1 MPQATHAHP
10 FSPRFFVLTGMIA
23 LAVATRLVVA
33 FVPGAL
39 PYNFTPVEAIALFG
53 GAYFT
58 DRRIAMIVPLAAML
72 LSDWIIGLHA
82 MIPVVYGCIAL
93 TTLLGYALRDC
104 VSTLRVS
111 SYAIISALMF
121 FTITNGALWIIG
133 GPPYCNTDLTS
144 CYVAGL
150 PFLKGTLTGTLVWSA
165 LLFGSFE
172 LLRKQWPALKALP
185 A

>member
-1 MPQATHAHP
+1 MHHATQAHP
-10 FSPRFFVLTGMIA
+10 FSPRFLVLAGMIA

-39 PYNFTPVEAIALFG
+39 PWNFTPVEAIALFG

-58 DRRIAMIVPLAAML
+58 DRRIAVIVPLAAML
-72 LSDWIIGLHA
+72 LSDLIIGLHD

-93 TTLLGYALRDC
+93 TTVLGYSLRGR
-104 VSTLRVS
+104 VSALRVS
-111 SYAIISALMF
+111 SYAIVSALLF
-121 FTITNGALWIIG
+121 FAITNGALWLMHG
-133 GPPYCNTDLTS
+133 QPFCNADLAS

-150 PFLKGTLTGTLVWSA
+150 PFLKGTMAGTLLWSA
-165 LLFGSFE
+165 LLFGGFE
-172 LLRKQWPALKALP
+172 LLRKQWPVLEASA